1 MNGSGF
7 LGRFIFHFQMRG
19 VACVYAAFD
28 KQPCVIVWGGRQM
41 LKHDDLGSAPCFAVS
56 SGTDI
61 DPAFLERVNEVD
73 HPGASP
79 DGHSSVDGEAE
90 GLINGTRQAGDK
102 HLVLL
107 GIHLSTQTWLAQSLG
122 DLGFTL
128 HSIPEAGGG
137 VNMKGGHTIHG
148 ILWDLEASSL
158 KGFAMVSQL
167 RRKIPGVPVMVL
179 ANPSNKKR
187 IIESLEQGAMDY
199 LTKPIDLKE
208 LKNKCVRL
216 FG

>member
-1 MNGSGF
+1 
-7 LGRFIFHFQMRG
+7 
-19 VACVYAAFD
+19 
-28 KQPCVIVWGGRQM
+28 M

-56 SGTDI
+56 SIAEI
-61 DPAFLERVNEVD
+61 DPAFLERVNGVD
-73 HPGASP
+73 QNGASP
-79 DGHSSVDGEAE
+79 DGRSSMDGESE
-90 GLINGTRQAGDK
+90 GLVNGTGQDGDK

-107 GIHLSTQTWLAQSLG
+107 GLHLSAQTWLARSLG

-137 VNMKGGHTIHG
+137 VNLNGGHTIHG

-158 KGFAMVSQL
+158 RGFAMVSQL

>member
-1 MNGSGF
+1 
-7 LGRFIFHFQMRG
+7 
-19 VACVYAAFD
+19 
-28 KQPCVIVWGGRQM
+28 M

-56 SGTDI
+56 SVTEI
-61 DPAFLERVNEVD
+61 DPSSLQRLNGVD
-73 HPGASP
+73 LNGASP
-79 DGHSSVDGEAE
+79 DGLPLGNGASEDGEDCSGQE
-90 GLINGTRQAGDK
+90 GDK
-102 HLVLL
+102 RLVLL
-107 GIHLSTQTWLAQSLG
+107 GINLSTEAWLAQSLG

-128 HSIPEAGGG
+128 HNIPEAGGG
-137 VNMKGGHTIHG
+137 VNLNGGHTIHG

-158 KGFAMVSQL
+158 RGFAMVSQL